1 MDMTDFLVVKRF
13 RVLACAHGDPQDGVQ
28 THATQTGRGSHAVAF
43 DHMLGDGD
51 DFLLGKLGAEE
62 GRASPLRETL
72 AADGTAEAANIAGF
86 AGPAVRPDRGQSA
99 LAKRLALGVGAGEF
113 GPNTIVHDAL
123 RGGTSVPKGYHTAAS
138 EGRRIAS
145 PPGNHF
151 APRRSERTGLV
162 SDGAERQEGPPDYHS
177 HALLGHLRHFAT

>member
-51 DFLLGKLGAEE
+51 DFLLGELGAEE

-72 AADGTAEAANIAGF
+72 AADGAAEAANVAGL
-86 AGPAVRPDRGQSA
+86 AGPAVRPDGGQSA
-99 LAKRLALGVGAGEF
+99 LAKGWTLGIGAGEF
-113 GPNTIVHDAL
+113 GPNPIVHDAL
-123 RGGTSVPKGYHTAAS
+123 RGGASVPKGYHTAAS
-138 EGRRIAS
+138 GGRRIAS
-145 PPGNHF
+145 PPDIVPQIP
-151 APRRSERTGLV
+151 PRAGRPS
-162 SDGAERQEGPPDYHS
+162 GPRFWSSQP
-177 HALLGHLRHFAT
+177 